1 MKLRSLGTFV
11 ILFMGLLV
19 MGCSIGPEP
28 IAYGSDGCHFCSMT
42 IVDRQHAAQIV
53 TEKGKAFKFDAVE
66 CMVNHLKDID
76 ISSVKL
82 FFVNDY
88 QAPGELID
96 AKKATFLISKDI
108 PSPMGEYLSAF
119 QSRNNAENI
128 EVENNGK
135 LYSWEALLTK
145 FKVQ

>member
-1 MKLRSLGTFV
+1 MRSLGVYV

-19 MGCSIGPEP
+19 MGCSIRPEP
-28 IAYGSDGCHFCSMT
+28 ITYGSDGCNFCSMT

-53 TEKGKAFKFDAVE
+53 TKKGKAFKFDAVE

-76 ISSVKL
+76 VASIEL

-119 QSRNNAENI
+119 QSRIEAENI
-128 EVENNGK
+128 ETENNGK
-135 LYSWEALLTK
+135 LYSWEELLTK